1 MDFNAKETL
10 NSSSIRHSFG
20 GSFTLFSI
28 RFSTIRFDLDL
39 IRIKFEIPAVI
50 EQENN
55 FQKKKFILSVLGSKI
70 DLITIVLIIF
80 ILKIVYYSLFLRL

>member
-1 MDFNAKETL
+1 MK
-10 NSSSIRHSFG
+10 RV
-20 GSFTLFSI
+20 
-28 RFSTIRFDLDL
+28 
-39 IRIKFEIPAVI
+39 RIKFEIPAVI

-80 ILKIVYYSLFLRL
+80 ILKIVYYTLFLRFLMKFNALSTVHDIASFC